1 MSPLKTTFAKSALIG
16 AMMALSPLALK
27 AQTSAQAFNTNKD
40 SITHV
45 MNTAVV
51 NDNTDPEKGNFES
64 GVVERCKYEAHLY
77 SKDYRGVGI
86 AIYAGKQSIDLAKQ
100 WGEKLTGIYADK
112 FGVESLYF
120 VENTG
125 HDNLGISFTFF
136 VNGVPNPKTARS
148 NDEIAL
154 QLKAAKH
161 DHVHEMRAR
170 PDGYGEKSLLD
181 KETKELLMTPTSDL
195 K

>member
-1 MSPLKTTFAKSALIG
+1 MSPLKTTFIG
-16 AMMALSPLALK
+16 ALMAVIPLALK
-27 AQTSAQAFNTNKD
+27 AQTSAQVFNTNKD
-40 SITHV
+40 SITNV
-45 MNTAVV
+45 MNTAVG
-51 NDNTDPEKGNFES
+51 NDNDPETKEWTS
-64 GVVERCKYEAHLY
+64 GVVEKCKYEAHLY

-100 WGEKLTGIYADK
+100 WGEKLTGIYANQ

-136 VNGVPNPKTARS
+136 VNGVPNPNTARS
-148 NDEIAL
+148 NEEIAL

-161 DHVHEMRAR
+161 DHIHEMRAR